1 VLPGHGLPG
10 GRELLSGQEQF
21 MTELFKAVK
30 DGSGQGKKVEELQT
44 SIQLSMTVT
53 PWIGD
58 ALLKQQ
64 IKAAYDEITQHK
76 PRGEIAN

>member
-1 VLPGHGLPG
+1 
-10 GRELLSGQEQF
+10 
-21 MTELFKAVK
+21 VK
-30 DGSGQGKKVEELQT
+30 DGAGQGKKVEDLQA

-76 PRGEIAN
+76 PHGEIAN